1 MDYPSVP
8 LFVHPFT
15 QVFVGRHPCIRKMK
29 LLFELSGENPTLPYA
44 EIECVAT
51 VLDTHPQVAIA
62 ECPVP
67 AAARRLAMTH
77 VVLEYLGECAPDITS
92 FRHLLSDL
100 SLSTDQLFAG
110 RAKLVHD
117 GCQEK
122 NPCSQRE
129 FERLIG
135 TMITGQVQLINPV
148 EEYPGD
154 PFTGPVLFWQ
164 STCSGSIA
172 GHTTST
178 TRANASSFIPGS

>member
-1 MDYPSVP
+1 
-8 LFVHPFT
+8 
-15 QVFVGRHPCIRKMK
+15 
-29 LLFELSGENPTLPYA
+29 
-44 EIECVAT
+44 
-51 VLDTHPQVAIA
+51 
-62 ECPVP
+62 
-67 AAARRLAMTH
+67 MTH

-100 SLSTDQLFAG
+100 SLSTDQLFPG

-135 TMITGQVQLINPV
+135 TMITGPVQLINPV
-148 EEYPGD
+148 EEYRAILSQDRCYFGRV
-154 PFTGPVLFWQ
+154 PV
-164 STCSGSIA
+164 TGSIA
-172 GHTTST
+172 GHTTSA

>member
-1 MDYPSVP
+1 
-8 LFVHPFT
+8 
-15 QVFVGRHPCIRKMK
+15 
-29 LLFELSGENPTLPYA
+29 
-44 EIECVAT
+44 
-51 VLDTHPQVAIA
+51 
-62 ECPVP
+62 
-67 AAARRLAMTH
+67 MTH

-100 SLSTDQLFAG
+100 SLSTDQLFAC

-135 TMITGQVQLINPV
+135 TMITGPSSSSTRLKR
-148 EEYPGD
+148 
-154 PFTGPVLFWQ
+154 TGRSFHRTGVILAEDR
-164 STCSGSIA
+164 SGSIA
-172 GHTTST
+172 GHTTSA